1 MEVFQTDN
9 YYIFVKR
16 EKSLW
21 WHRKTSEF
29 TIKAGWDLSSV
40 DDIEC
45 IGISHGIVG
54 VISLPNVY
62 EPHLVIVKEAT
73 PVGVLHA
80 PSLVYK
86 IKSICILSADEPDTV
101 LTSCTRHSRSANS
114 TPTHSPSSNASTT
127 SSTGNT
133 PVAKTKLF
141 EGAQLM
147 NKTWGAVKIA
157 GSTIKNTT
165 QQAAALAS
173 NQMKSSVG
181 IRDPLR
187 IAKRITEELHKI
199 FDETDSFYFSFDS
212 DITNNLQRQSG
223 AGDQKRQYDER
234 FFWNMHMIADILKLK
249 DNTWVLPI
257 IQGFVQVEP
266 CVIGN
271 ECLTLAL
278 VSRRSR
284 YRAGT
289 RYKRRGVDEQGD
301 CANYVETEQI
311 LSFRHHHLS
320 FTQIRGSVPVYW
332 SQPGYKY
339 RPPPRLD
346 RGEQETQ
353 EAFELHFTKEISL
366 YDGVCIV
373 NLVEQ
378 SGKEKLI
385 GDAYARHVIKYNND
399 RLIYVTFDFHDYC
412 RGMRFENVSA
422 LVEALAPEAGA
433 MGFHWRDQRG
443 VICNQKSVFRVNCM
457 DCLDRTNVV
466 ETAIGKAVL
475 ESQLVKL
482 GLSPPYSPIPE
493 QLKSPFMILWA
504 NNGDII
510 SRQYAGTNALKGDY
524 TRTGE
529 RKISGMMKDGMNSAN
544 RFLIQNFADSFR
556 QCIIDLMQGK
566 LVEANQLKEDE
577 VMKTILHILCPS
589 TPAPTRGYYHAG
601 VLGPELH
608 FLENIVN
615 ASYYLARFKD
625 SYRQATI
632 DLMLGNQV
640 SAESLNALGG
650 QAAPDETD
658 ALESAEQAK
667 LLVEDCR
674 RLLLGSAQY
683 PVGSWGLID
692 ADPTTGD
699 LNETDVD
706 TVLLLTDDCYIV
718 AEYDSHLDK
727 IVRFEK
733 VQLQNITLIELGMY
747 QQTKLFQ
754 GSAPALLC
762 LRLNYSV
769 EGVDGYFH
777 MFRSAN
783 IRFFNNMVYV
793 IKTQEEVME
802 SLMAIVE
809 MFRIA
814 LDNIGKTDVRYI
826 TGGVL
831 QRRKSR
837 NPLLDVPKGMPRNLS
852 ESQLVQF
859 SSKAISN
866 VAGQFSKLG
875 QSLNPNKNK
884 NSNIN
889 SNAQKQTNE
898 LAKINP
904 QVMRQSQTSIDQAVE
919 AEKAVFSVGRT
930 QSNSHSSTDTDEND
944 SSIYEPELDSDVDL
958 AIAAT
963 NAAAGKSGFNEN
975 DFLPSVGIVMG
986 NTQDGEQPSAENMDC
1001 LMQKDSMAK
1010 NSEDVYTISISSVTD
1025 HVTMPSGLLE
1035 NAPPV
1040 RPITPNPQICVQADG
1055 EEQQLD
1061 GPAERTRQAYYPRQT
1076 HQQITHRHRKGKVIV
1091 RSLKNFGQSTNARPG

>member
-45 IGISHGIVG
+45 IGITHGIVG

-62 EPHLVIVKEAT
+62 ESHLVIVKEAT
-73 PVGVLHA
+73 PVGVLYA

-86 IKSICILSADEPDTV
+86 IKSICILSSDEPDTV

-114 TPTHSPSSNASTT
+114 TPTHRPTSNTSTISSTNKTSTSTT
-127 SSTGNT
+127 
-133 PVAKTKLF
+133 KTKLF

-147 NKTWGAVKIA
+147 NKTWGAVKNA
-157 GSTIKNTT
+157 GNTIKNTT

-181 IRDPLR
+181 IRDPSR
-187 IAKRITEELHKI
+187 IEKRITEELHKI
-199 FDETDSFYFSFDS
+199 FDDTDSFYFSLDS
-212 DITNNLQRQSG
+212 DITNNLQRQS
-223 AGDQKRQYDER
+223 AGGEQRQQSDER
-234 FFWNMHMIADILKLK
+234 FFWNMHMISEILKFK
-249 DNTWVLPI
+249 DNTWILPV

-271 ECLTLAL
+271 ECFTLAL

-289 RYKRRGVDEQGD
+289 RYKRRGVDEEGN

-320 FTQIRGSVPVYW
+320 FTQVRGSVPIFW

-385 GDAYARHVIKYNND
+385 GDTYAKHVVLYNND
-399 RLIYVTFDFHDYC
+399 RLTYVTFDFHDYC

-482 GLSPPYSPIPE
+482 GLSPPYTPIPE

-544 RFLIQNFADSFR
+544 R
-556 QCIIDLMQGK
+556 
-566 LVEANQLKEDE
+566 
-577 VMKTILHILCPS
+577 
-589 TPAPTRGYYHAG
+589 
-601 VLGPELH
+601 
-608 FLENIVN
+608 
-615 ASYYLARFKD
+615 YYLARFKD

-650 QAAPDETD
+650 QTVPDETD
-658 ALESAEQAK
+658 ALEGAEQAK
-667 LLVEDCR
+667 LLVDDCR

-762 LRLNYSV
+762 LRLNYTV
-769 EGVDGYFH
+769 DGVDGYFH

-802 SLMAIVE
+802 SLMSIVD

-814 LDNIGKTDVRYI
+814 IDNIGKSDVQYI

-837 NPLLDVPKGMPRNLS
+837 NPMLEVPKGMPRNLS
-852 ESQLVQF
+852 ESQLVQI
-859 SSKAISN
+859 SSKAIFN

-875 QSLNPNKNK
+875 QSLNPNKNR
-884 NSNIN
+884 NPNTSSNN
-889 SNAQKQTNE
+889 QKQANE
-898 LAKINP
+898 IAKINP
-904 QVMRQSQTSIDQAVE
+904 QVMRQSQTSIEHAVE
-919 AEKAVFSVGRT
+919 AEKATFSVGRT
-930 QSNSHSSTDTDEND
+930 QRNSHSSTDSDEND
-944 SSIYEPELDSDVDL
+944 SSIYEPEVDSDVDFAL
-958 AIAAT
+958 AAT
-963 NAAAGKSGFNEN
+963 NKVGSGKSGFNEN

-986 NTQDGEQPSAENMDC
+986 NTLDEQSPPSGEKLDRLVQR
-1001 LMQKDSMAK
+1001 DSMAK
-1010 NSEDVYTISISSVTD
+1010 NSEDVNAISISSVTD
-1025 HVTMPSGLLE
+1025 HVTMPTGLLE
-1035 NAPPV
+1035 NAQPV
-1040 RPITPNPQICVQADG
+1040 RPITPNPQICVQPEV
-1055 EEQQLD
+1055 EEQSAVQRASGAAKDLNLPLSGTPAADSSKLMQLASPLSRTIVVSPLSKLAKGMQNIGLNLD
-1061 GPAERTRQAYYPRQT
+1061 PRKIASKTGVLSPTSADYTPPSERQNSRAQLQELWAE
-1076 HQQITHRHRKGKVIV
+1076 HQCATKLIA
-1091 RSLKNFGQSTNARPG
+1091 L

>member
-1 MEVFQTDN
+1 M
-9 YYIFVKR
+9 R
-16 EKSLW
+16 
-21 WHRKTSEF
+21 
-29 TIKAGWDLSSV
+29 WDLSSV

-45 IGISHGIVG
+45 IGITHGIVG

-62 EPHLVIVKEAT
+62 DPHLVIIKEAT
-73 PVGVLHA
+73 PVGVLYA
-80 PSLVYK
+80 PNLVYK

-114 TPTHSPSSNASTT
+114 TPTHSPATDASA
-127 SSTGNT
+127 TGNNSNT
-133 PVAKTKLF
+133 ATTKTKLF

-157 GSTIKNTT
+157 GNTIKNTT

-173 NQMKSSVG
+173 NQIKSSVG
-181 IRDPLR
+181 IRDPSR
-187 IAKRITEELHKI
+187 IEKRITDELHKI
-199 FDETDSFYFSFDS
+199 FDDTDSFYFSFDS
-212 DITNNLQRQSG
+212 DITNNLQRQSA
-223 AGDQKRQYDER
+223 AGEQRQQYDDR
-234 FFWNMHMIADILKLK
+234 FFWNMHMIADILKFK

-257 IQGFVQVEP
+257 IQGFVQIEP

-271 ECLTLAL
+271 ECFTLAL

-289 RYKRRGVDEQGD
+289 RYKRRGVDEQGN

-320 FTQIRGSVPVYW
+320 FVQVRGSVPIFW

-346 RGEQETQ
+346 RGEQETY
-353 EAFELHFTKEISL
+353 EAFELHFTKEISI

-385 GDAYARHVIKYNND
+385 GDTYAKHVIKYNND
-399 RLIYVTFDFHDYC
+399 RLTYVTFDFHDYC

-482 GLSPPYSPIPE
+482 GLSPPYTPIPE
-493 QLKSPFMILWA
+493 QLKSPFMIVWA

-544 RFLIQNFADSFR
+544 R
-556 QCIIDLMQGK
+556 
-566 LVEANQLKEDE
+566 
-577 VMKTILHILCPS
+577 
-589 TPAPTRGYYHAG
+589 
-601 VLGPELH
+601 
-608 FLENIVN
+608 
-615 ASYYLARFKD
+615 YYLARFKD

-658 ALESAEQAK
+658 ALEGAEQAK

-674 RLLLGSAQY
+674 RLLLGSSQY

-733 VQLQNITLIELGMY
+733 VQLQNIVLIELGMY

-762 LRLNYSV
+762 LRLNYKV
-769 EGVDGYFH
+769 DGVDGYFH

-802 SLMAIVE
+802 SLMSIVE

-814 LDNIGKTDVRYI
+814 LDNIGKSDVRFI

-837 NPLLDVPKGMPRNLS
+837 NPTLEVPKGMPRNLS
-852 ESQLVQF
+852 ESQLVQI

-884 NSNIN
+884 NSN
-889 SNAQKQTNE
+889 SSANAQKQQTNE
-898 LAKINP
+898 TAKINP
-904 QVMRQSQTSIDQAVE
+904 QVMRQSQTSIEQAEE
-919 AEKAVFSVGRT
+919 AEKAVFSVGRAKR
-930 QSNSHSSTDTDEND
+930 NSHSSTDTDEND
-944 SSIYEPELDSDVDL
+944 SSIYEPELGSDVDL
-958 AIAAT
+958 AIAANNLT
-963 NAAAGKSGFNEN
+963 AADATAAGKSGFNEN

-986 NTQDGEQPSAENMDC
+986 NTQDGVQSPGSDDNMDR
-1001 LMQKDSMAK
+1001 LEQKDSMAK
-1010 NSEDVYTISISSVTD
+1010 NSEDVYAISISSVTD
-1025 HVTMPSGLLE
+1025 HVTMPTGLLE

-1040 RPITPNPQICVQADG
+1040 RPITPNPQICVQDEMDAASA
-1055 EEQQLD
+1055 QC
-1061 GPAERTRQAYYPRQT
+1061 TRSVFYC
-1076 HQQITHRHRKGKVIV
+1076 
-1091 RSLKNFGQSTNARPG
+1091 